1 MTIRQKT
8 EADILIIGGGI
19 SGLALAFF
27 LRQAQPDCA
36 VTILEGSDR
45 AGGAIRSHREEGFVA
60 EWGAHGFLDNAAA
73 STKLLRMAGLE
84 TRAIKA
90 ELGRFVRYI
99 CLDGRLRS
107 IPQSP
112 SKILKSDL
120 LPLGAKLRILGDLW
134 RKPLPGTPTVAD
146 WVGRRFGHA
155 LLPFAD
161 AVFTG
166 TYAGDIDRLLI
177 DACFPM
183 MRTLEKEHGSLLR
196 GLFRRMRK
204 KKNQNAGSEKK
215 LPAMVS
221 FPNGME
227 ELPACLAKQVDIR
240 LQSPVV
246 SLSRAGNAWLVRTA
260 TDTFAT
266 AKVVTALDINKSLA
280 LLSTIASVP
289 EPPPPVPVAH
299 ICTIA
304 LGMAQDVAVP
314 FGFGFLAP
322 AQEKRFCLGALFS
335 SHMFPG
341 RAPAGYQLIEALVG
355 GRRHPERLKMDDA
368 DMVRA
373 AWHDLKKLL
382 PLPEKPVFARVLRTR
397 AGIPQHE
404 TAYLAAKEY
413 RDRVTEQLPGL
424 YALGFGWEGIGIND
438 MITAAEKTCR
448 QICGENTAEE
458 KKMKGVYF

>member
-1 MTIRQKT
+1 MTPFQKT

-19 SGLALAFF
+19 SGLALACF
-27 LRQAQPDCA
+27 LKQARPDCA
-36 VTILEGSDR
+36 VTILEGADR
-45 AGGAIRSHREEGFVA
+45 AGGAIRSHREDGFVA

-73 STKLLRMAGLE
+73 SMRLLTMAGLD
-84 TRAIKA
+84 TKAIKA

-99 CLDGRLRS
+99 CLDGRLQT

-112 SKILKSDL
+112 AKILKSDL
-120 LPLGAKLRILGDLW
+120 LSFGAKLRVLGDLW
-134 RKPLPGTPTVAD
+134 RKPLPGTPTVTN
-146 WVGRRFGHA
+146 WVRHRFGSA

-183 MRTLEKEHGSLLR
+183 MRKLEKEHGSLLR
-196 GLFRRMRK
+196 GLFRRMRD
-204 KKNQNAGSEKK
+204 KKNQDTGSEKK

-227 ELPACLAKQVDIR
+227 ELPAFLAKQLDIR
-240 LQSPVV
+240 LQCPVV
-246 SLSRAGNAWLVRTA
+246 SLCRTGDTWQVRTA
-260 TDTFAT
+260 ADTFSA
-266 AKVVTALDINKSLA
+266 AKVVTALEINKSLA
-280 LLSTIASVP
+280 LLSTISGVP

-355 GRRHPERLKMDDA
+355 GRRHPERLEMDDA

-382 PLPEKPVFARVLRTR
+382 PLPEEPAFARVLRTR
-397 AGIPQHE
+397 SGIPQHE
-404 TAYLAAKEY
+404 TEYLAAKEY
-413 RDRVTEQLPGL
+413 RDRVTKQLPGL
-424 YALGFGWEGIGIND
+424 HALGFGWEGIGIND
-438 MITAAEKTCR
+438 MITAAEKTCQ
-448 QICGENTAEE
+448 QICGGDTAEE